1 MKKIMIEN
9 FRGKFI
15 KDIWL
20 LRNKNFSKNYFLN
33 EKKDSLENHMK
44 WIKRYVKKKD
54 KIFLISRI
62 KSKLIGYIR
71 IDYRKSVGEVSL
83 IVDKSYRKNK
93 IATKL
98 LKKALK
104 QKRSS
109 TIIAKV
115 HIDNKISLKFF
126 IKNNFVIF
134 KTHKK
139 IVYLRYVMKKKNYK
153 NIIKKIENV
162 RKKNNKNWM
171 DILRL
176 AFENSPNE
184 ASKIFLEI
192 YKEDKQISKLAKQLT
207 K

>member
-1 MKKIMIEN
+1 MIEN
-9 FRGKFI
+9 FSEKFK

-20 LRNKNFSKNYFLN
+20 LRNRNFSKNYFLN
-33 EKKDSLENHMK
+33 EKKNSLENHIK
-44 WIKRYVKKKD
+44 WIKKYVKKKN

-71 IDYRKSVGEVSL
+71 IDYIKSVGEVSL
-83 IVDKSYRKNK
+83 IVDKSYRKNR

-104 QKRSS
+104 QKRPSI
-109 TIIAKV
+109 IIAKV
-115 HIDNKISLKFF
+115 HIGNKISLKFF

-139 IVYLRYVMKKKNYK
+139 IVYLQHVMKKKNYK
-153 NIIKKIENV
+153 AIIKKIENV

>member
-1 MKKIMIEN
+1 MIEN
-9 FRGKFI
+9 FREKFK

-20 LRNKNFSKNYFLN
+20 LRNRNFSRNYFLN
-33 EKKDSLENHMK
+33 EKKNSLENHMK
-44 WIKRYVKKKD
+44 WIKNYVKKKD

-83 IVDKSYRKNK
+83 IVDKSNRKNK

-104 QKRSS
+104 QKRLG

-115 HIDNKISLKFF
+115 HIGNKISLKFF

-139 IVYLRYVMKKKNYK
+139 IVYLRHVMKKKNYK